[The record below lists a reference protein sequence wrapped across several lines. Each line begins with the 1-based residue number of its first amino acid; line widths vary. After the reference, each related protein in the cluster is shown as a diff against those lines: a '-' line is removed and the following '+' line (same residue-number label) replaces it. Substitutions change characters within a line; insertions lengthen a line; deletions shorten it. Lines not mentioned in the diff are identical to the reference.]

1 MKKQDAR
8 DVAVSAITAFRK
20 RSAWS
25 DGFLRNEIR
34 ANDLPARDAALATEI
49 VNGVLQNM
57 LLINYYISHFSS
69 VKFNKISPGI
79 LDILHMAVY
88 QIIFL
93 DRVPDSAAVNDA
105 VGRAKR
111 NNPRAAGFVNALT
124 RKISAEKLSLPE
136 VKGSGPDALSV
147 KYSHPLWLVDKLVSV
162 YGKKETENILL
173 SNNLKVKTSA
183 RVNTLKTTSE
193 KLLEK
198 EPDFENG
205 LISESVYVNFSGNV
219 ERKDTYANG
228 LFYIQDFASQ
238 IAAKTLNPSPGACV
252 LDACAAPG
260 GKSFLMAQLMENTGS
275 ITSCDIHLHKLKL
288 INHGAERLGIDII
301 DTMLCDASEFLPQF
315 ENKFD
320 FILADVPCSGLGIIR
335 KKPDIRYKSEKEIK
349 DLPGLQLKILNN
361 LSRYLK
367 PSGALLYSTCTI
379 LPDENSRVAESFL
392 ENNGDFSEEK
402 SYFDIPH
409 IDNKYGITLLPH
421 ISGTDGFY
429 MCKLR
434 RKK

>member
-1 MKKQDAR
+1 MRKKDAR

-57 LLINYYISHFSS
+57 LLINHYISHFSS

-79 LDILHMAVY
+79 LDILQMAVY
-88 QIIFL
+88 QIVFL

-105 VGRAKR
+105 VSRAKR

-136 VKGSGPDALSV
+136 VKGSASDALSV
-147 KYSHPLWLVDKLVSV
+147 KYSHPLWLVDKIVSV
-162 YGKKETENILL
+162 YGKQEAENILL
-173 SNNLKVKTSA
+173 SNNQRAKTSA

-193 KLLEK
+193 KLLAD

-205 LISESVYVNFSGNV
+205 LIPESVYVNFSGNI

-238 IAAKTLNPSPGACV
+238 IAAKTLSPSPGACV

-275 ITSCDIHLHKLKL
+275 ITSCDIHPHKLKL
-288 INHGAERLGIDII
+288 IDDGAKRLGIDII
-301 DTMLCDASEFLPQF
+301 GTMLCDASEFSPQF

-335 KKPDIRYKSEKEIK
+335 KKPDIRYKSEEELKG
-349 DLPGLQLKILNN
+349 LPSLQLKILNN

-367 PSGALLYSTCTI
+367 PGGVLLYSTCTI
-379 LPDENSRVAESFL
+379 LPDENSHVVESFL

-402 SYFDIPH
+402 DYFDIPH
-409 IDNKYGITLLPH
+409 VDNKHGITLIPH

-429 MCKLR
+429 MCRLR